1 MIQYATGNLLRADV
15 EALVNAVNTVG
26 VMGKGVAL
34 QFKEAFPENFLA
46 YEDACRRGAVEIGRM
61 FVTETGNLERP
72 RWIINF
78 PTKKDWRHSS
88 KIEYVNLGLADLVR
102 VIRERVIKSV
112 ALPALGC
119 GLGGLDWSEVKQA
132 IEAALGNL
140 PDLDARIFQPKVVS
154 KKFRRG

>member
-1 MIQYATGNLLRADV
+1 VIQYATGNLLRADV

-34 QFKEAFPENFLA
+34 QFKDAFPDNFLA

-61 FVTETGNLERP
+61 FVTETGRLEGP

-78 PTKKDWRHSS
+78 PTKKDWRHPS
-88 KIEYVNLGLADLVR
+88 KIEYVSLGLTDLVR
-102 VIRERVIKSV
+102 VIRERGIKSV

-140 PDLDARIFQPKVVS
+140 PDVDARIYQPH
-154 KKFRRG
+154 